1 MTKQT
6 SERGKAKKIT
16 RDEELDRGFGAE
28 LSISFPPS
36 ALMNVSSL
44 LPPRFNYRSVH
55 SVPSNLAQNER
66 QRAQQ

>member
-16 RDEELDRGFGAE
+16 RDEELDGWFGAD

-36 ALMNVSSL
+36 ALMNVTSL
-44 LPPRFNYRSVH
+44 LPPRFNYCSVH
-55 SVPSNLAQNER
+55 SVPSNLAQNVR
-66 QRAQQ
+66 L

>member
-6 SERGKAKKIT
+6 SEGGKAKKIT
-16 RDEELDRGFGAE
+16 TDEELDHWFGAE

-44 LPPRFNYRSVH
+44 LPPLFNYRSVH
-55 SVPSNLAQNER
+55 SVPSNLAQNEH
-66 QRAQQ
+66 Q